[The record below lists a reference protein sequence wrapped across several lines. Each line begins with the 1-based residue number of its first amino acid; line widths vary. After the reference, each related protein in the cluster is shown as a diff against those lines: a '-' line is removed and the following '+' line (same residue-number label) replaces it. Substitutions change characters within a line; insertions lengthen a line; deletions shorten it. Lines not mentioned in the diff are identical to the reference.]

1 MKCKFSSLRRS
12 VSQDTSTSPVL
23 LLWKR
28 LRSTSQHWL
37 SLPGSLGVV
46 WHAKGQAAKKLLGS
60 LRRPVSQRSGASSVL
75 SLWNRVRLAW
85 RRWLRRMDW
94 PGMLA
99 IGIFAVST
107 AFFLSA
113 IRPEQVRLDSARQG
127 AVALNEQLALDS
139 KSLTGLTL
147 SAEDQLA
154 VFYEKFPTEG
164 NSSQWLGKLLALATK
179 RGLSLNDGEYKATRD
194 RVGKL
199 VRYQMTFPVKGPYP
213 KIRQF
218 LTDLPDALPVVALE
232 NVQFERQ
239 KVADPD
245 VEAKIKLVLYLEQAS

>member
-1 MKCKFSSLRRS
+1 MKRQFVSLRRS
-12 VSQDTSTSPVL
+12 VSQDTGTSPVL
-23 LLWKR
+23 LLWNR
-28 LRSTSQHWL
+28 LRRTSQHWL

-46 WHAKGQAAKKLLGS
+46 WHSKRLAAKNLLGS
-60 LRRPVSQRSGASSVL
+60 LRQPVSPRSGASSVL
-75 SLWNRVRLAW
+75 SLLNHVRLAL

-99 IGIFAVST
+99 IGIFAIST
-107 AFFLSA
+107 ALYFSA
-113 IRPEQVRLDSARQG
+113 IRPEQARLDSARQS
-127 AVALNEQLALDS
+127 AVTLNEQLALDS
-139 KSLTGLTL
+139 KSLNGTTL
-147 SAEDQLA
+147 STEDQLA
-154 VFYEKFPTEG
+154 VFYDKFPAEG
-164 NSSQWLGKLLALATK
+164 NSSQWLGKLVALATN

-218 LTDLPDALPVVALE
+218 LTDLPEALPVVALE